1 MARWGEGDPRW
12 IVEERPD
19 ATNVNNWHWTERDAT
34 GWSKAKLNEIFLELH
49 EEMNEG
55 SWKIDEVKKISG
67 EATINNRKGKL
78 IYFYEWELTLNY
90 KGKVAGSE
98 LEHTGSITIPN
109 LSDENSP
116 SDIDVE
122 VIAKGDAKNAE
133 KLKHLVRKNGIKMC
147 RDACARYIA
156 DIKTEY
162 STGMVLPTKD
172 GQVNGTS
179 TNKNSSVN
187 NNNVNKKFTEGMKD
201 MSVKDSK
208 PKNNKSICNVA
219 ISLKE
224 EFITSVDELYATLT
238 DEMRLRAFTRS
249 QCTSNPVVGGE
260 FSLLNGNIS
269 GTYETLVPNEKIV
282 QKWRFKEW
290 PEGLY
295 STVTMKLDQK
305 LATTMLKLT
314 QSGVPDFDTVR
325 TEQGWKAFFFGP
337 IKQTFG
343 FGSAI
348 L

>member
-1 MARWGEGDPRW
+1 MD
-12 IVEERPD
+12 
-19 ATNVNNWHWTERDAT
+19 
-34 GWSKAKLNEIFLELH
+34 
-49 EEMNEG
+49 EG
-55 SWKIDEVKKISG
+55 SWKIDEVKKIFG

-98 LEHTGSITIPN
+98 LEHSGSINIPN

-219 ISLKE
+219 I
-224 EFITSVDELYATLT
+224 
-238 DEMRLRAFTRS
+238 
-249 QCTSNPVVGGE
+249 
-260 FSLLNGNIS
+260 
-269 GTYETLVPNEKIV
+269 
-282 QKWRFKEW
+282 
-290 PEGLY
+290 
-295 STVTMKLDQK
+295 
-305 LATTMLKLT
+305 
-314 QSGVPDFDTVR
+314 
-325 TEQGWKAFFFGP
+325 
-337 IKQTFG
+337 
-343 FGSAI
+343 
-348 L
+348 